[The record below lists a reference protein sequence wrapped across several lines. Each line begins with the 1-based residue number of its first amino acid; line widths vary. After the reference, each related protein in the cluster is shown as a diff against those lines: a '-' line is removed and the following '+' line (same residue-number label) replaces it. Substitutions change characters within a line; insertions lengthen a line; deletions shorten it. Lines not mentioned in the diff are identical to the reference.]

1 MAAALGRYTVRGGG
15 GAAVG
20 AGGADA
26 SQDSVKTFDSVMTF
40 GVGGASAAGSV
51 MAAPLGRY
59 NARGGGGAAVG
70 GGGGAAVGSGGE
82 GAVLGAVEGAGGGG
96 GGGEGASGEGA
107 SSGRCA
113 LARWLLECLRT
124 FSRAFAAA
132 GTADFAIGSMPSG
145 WSSAVVGEAPWTDEP
160 WADEPWADEPC
171 TGADC
176 CSLRLWY
183 CRSSSATLA
192 SSWRKRDVSCS
203 CATCALIFASCS
215 SKLRSRS
222 GDEST

>member
-70 GGGGAAVGSGGE
+70 SGGE
-82 GAVLGAVEGAGGGG
+82 GAAEGAGGGG

-107 SSGRCA
+107 SSG
-113 LARWLLECLRT
+113 RWLLECLRT

-145 WSSAVVGEAPWTDEP
+145 WSSAVVGEAPR
-160 WADEPWADEPC
+160 ADEPGADEPC

-215 SKLRSRS
+215 SKLPSRS
-222 GDEST
+222 GDKST